1 MLYIFCD
8 EKIPTVSTAGHYHF
22 SAVAFYQNRFNNS
35 GLNSVRN
42 LRQGGKS
49 LLPQIEQ
56 ALMDNGGIA
65 LISHAVV
72 QTRFLSPGEKIKIV
86 NIGEVA
92 HTDLV
97 WSICMPFTIAKLGLR
112 LLERSW
118 AFRTIDIFYDSK
130 GLKQKNRDSIEQY
143 LRNNV
148 TQHLRRFIEKSDKNL
163 SDKNKLPRRKQRG
176 IQSKSQLFPSRQAAG
191 NLPVEINVLRIQEVK
206 KSPSG
211 SPPDKFQLGVW
222 LADRIVRRNE
232 EVASKKAGGSIITE
246 DITNDVNEVLIELFE
261 LCSDYTSNKK

>member
-35 GLNSVRN
+35 GLNSVGN

-56 ALMDNGGIA
+56 ALMDNGNIA

-97 WSICMPFTIAKLGLR
+97 WSICMPFTIAKLVLR

-130 GLKQKNRDSIEQY
+130 DLKQKNRDSIEQY

-163 SDKNKLPRRKQRG
+163 SDK
-176 IQSKSQLFPSRQAAG
+176 
-191 NLPVEINVLRIQEVK
+191 INVRRIQEVK

-211 SPPDKFQLGVW
+211 YPPGKFQLGVW

>member
-130 GLKQKNRDSIEQY
+130 DLKQKNRDSIEQY

-163 SDKNKLPRRKQRG
+163 SDK
-176 IQSKSQLFPSRQAAG
+176 
-191 NLPVEINVLRIQEVK
+191 INVRRIQEVK